1 MNNQFQYDGTGNY
14 KKVKKALSFLIDDF
28 GFSINNEKEYLHEYE
43 CGESS
48 FKVISYDN
56 SQIDIEFAI
65 CLDSDMIHFDI
76 RKIINGLPANYY
88 DEVYCISKEELFQ
101 LTHDS
106 RMDDY
111 QLKYHE
117 KLDLLTELL
126 KKSIALLSNGHWL
139 PPGLI
144 TRKVENLTKM
154 SKIKYYT
161 DGLLPMMEKHNFK
174 KTPLNLPSYIG
185 AYKNKNVLDFSNN
198 EKKISIVH
206 DFDYREQYSAIY
218 VYVNGDYFKGLS
230 KGDFHQFLR
239 ITLQEAIEL

>member
-1 MNNQFQYDGTGNY
+1 MNNQFQYNGTGNY
-14 KKVKKALSFLIDDF
+14 KEAKKALSFLIDDF
-28 GFSINNEKEYLHEYE
+28 GFSINNEKEYLHEHEYV
-43 CGESS
+43 ESL

-65 CLDSDMIHFDI
+65 CLDSTMIHFDI

-126 KKSIALLSNGHWL
+126 KKSIALLSNRHWL

-144 TRKVENLTKM
+144 TQKVENLTKM

-161 DGLLPMMEKHNFK
+161 DRLLPMMEKHNFK

-198 EKKISIVH
+198 EKKISIVY
-206 DFDYREQYSAIY
+206 DFD
-218 VYVNGDYFKGLS
+218 
-230 KGDFHQFLR
+230 
-239 ITLQEAIEL
+239 

>member
-1 MNNQFQYDGTGNY
+1 MNDQYNGTGNY

-28 GFSINNEKEYLHEYE
+28 GFSINNEKEYLHEHE
-43 CGESS
+43 CGESL

-65 CLDSDMIHFDI
+65 CLDSTMIHFDI

-144 TRKVENLTKM
+144 AQKVENLTKM
-154 SKIKYYT
+154 SMIKYYT
-161 DGLLPMMEKHNFK
+161 DRLLPMMEKHNFK

-198 EKKISIVH
+198 EKKISIVY